1 MTFLQ
6 IALVGLAVALVLSP
20 TLRIV
25 GRWLLSWAVSSVERE
40 IKKAVPQYADQ
51 VERLIP
57 DIEPP
62 GATDMHTVLDLA
74 AKLQAQ
80 GKAEAVKLCQQLID
94 QLLQQTKA

>member
-1 MTFLQ
+1 MTLVQ
-6 IALVGLAVALVLSP
+6 LALVGVAVALVLSP

-25 GRWLLSWAVSSVERE
+25 GRWFLSWAAASLERE
-40 IKKAVPQYADQ
+40 LQKVVPQYAEQ
-51 VERLIP
+51 VERIIP

-62 GATDMHTVLDLA
+62 GAADMHTVLDLA

>member
-1 MTFLQ
+1 MSLVQ
-6 IALVGLAVALVLSP
+6 LALLGVAAALIVSP
-20 TLRIV
+20 TLRIA
-25 GRWLLSWAVSSVERE
+25 GRWLLSWAVASVEAE

-57 DIEPP
+57 DITPP
-62 GATDMHTVLDLA
+62 TTSDMHTVLDLA

-94 QLLQQTKA
+94 QLLKAKV

>member
-1 MTFLQ
+1 MTLWQ
-6 IALVGLAVALVLSP
+6 LALIGVAVALVLSP

-25 GRWLLSWAVSSVERE
+25 GRWFLSWAVASVERE
-40 IKKAVPQYADQ
+40 LKQAIPQFADQ

-62 GATDMHTVLDLA
+62 GAADMHTVLDLA
-74 AKLQAQ
+74 ARLQAQ

-94 QLLQQTKA
+94 QLLKQTKV